1 MATNTPS
8 GTADVP
14 LLDHNYMIIIGN
26 GVCLKLACQARKV
39 FEIANPEIHKILSP
53 GYPFRVT
60 GLKVV

>member
-14 LLDHNYMIIIGN
+14 LLEHNYKIITGYGI
-26 GVCLKLACQARKV
+26 CAKLAHQARRV
-39 FEIANPEIHKILSP
+39 VEIANTEIHKIMSP
-53 GYPFRVT
+53 GYLLRVT